1 MSCTVN
7 HLLIEL
13 GVTRRKLGHFIME
26 GRDNMEKCMI
36 CDLPAPD
43 NDDWHSH
50 HEELDRL
57 RAVNAK
63 LLEALENIEEICDS
77 AGLHGVKHVAQ
88 DAIKEANK

>member
-13 GVTRRKLGHFIME
+13 GVSRRKLGHFVME
-26 GRDNMEKCMI
+26 GRDNMSEQ
-36 CDLPAPD
+36 LPASRHY
-43 NDDWHSH
+43 NDVDVNHII
-50 HEELDRL
+50 EERDRL

-63 LLEALENIEEICDS
+63 LLEALEGIEEICDS